1 MLIQPARI
9 VPIHNEITPAIIL
22 NNKDMIIPA
31 TIIHEDIFF
40 ILKDFI
46 YKIKPLI
53 EDDLG
58 LNCYSNS
65 INISFIYSDT
75 KSIAMYKVDPNS
87 QDRSLYNIFTI
98 FINRYALDKFYK
110 FKSIDKYLT
119 VVFIEFIRIMR
130 EIYHYILIYC
140 YGYSDEYILD
150 DLYTEGYT
158 DEDVLSKDIDNYSSY
173 IFDKF
178 KSDKLLEKIIQSSN
192 IAAFSQSPIIQ
203 FNIPTFI
210 NIIINSSDSIQRILE
225 YLNISMLISFQNW
238 YLNDNDTMYIVD
250 YDVDRDVCIIKYN
263 CNIDL
268 QHNQIL
274 DYVKR
279 LIIYSI
285 MDIYNEI
292 NNCMNDMQIL
302 DSYIWD
308 LSKDIEI
315 IFYSIY

>member
-9 VPIHNEITPAIIL
+9 IPIHNKIIPAIIS
-22 NNKDMIIPA
+22 NNKDMIMPA
-31 TIIHEDIFF
+31 TIIYEDRFF

-46 YKIKPLI
+46 YKIKPII
-53 EDDLG
+53 EEDLG
-58 LNCYSNS
+58 LNCHSNN
-65 INISFIYSDT
+65 ININFIYTDT
-75 KSIAMYKVDPNS
+75 KSIVMYKVDPS
-87 QDRSLYNIFTI
+87 TQDRTIYNIFTI
-98 FINRYALDKFYK
+98 YINRYALDKFYK